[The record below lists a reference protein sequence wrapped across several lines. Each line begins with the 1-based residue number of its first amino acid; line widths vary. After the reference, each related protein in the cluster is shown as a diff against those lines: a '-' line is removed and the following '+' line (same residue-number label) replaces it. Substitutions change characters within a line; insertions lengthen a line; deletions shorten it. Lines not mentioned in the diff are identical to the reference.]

1 MTAHPITPR
10 HWLAAGGLVIAG
22 GLGLLAAYL
31 LPPGK
36 TPPGQPPLV
45 SLSPASL
52 LSLKEAFN
60 AASNGTRVIAFLS
73 PT

>member
-1 MTAHPITPR
+1 MTHSVTRR

-22 GLGLLAAYL
+22 TLGLLAIYL
-31 LPPGK
+31 LSPGK
-36 TPPGQPPLV
+36 TPPGQPTLV
-45 SLSPASL
+45 SLSSENL
-52 LSLKEAFN
+52 LSLKQAFN